1 MQFKVLRNFPVSAW
15 EAVDSSE
22 EQAELGK
29 QNKHMIKEPRLL
41 KRIV

>member
-1 MQFKVLRNFPVSAW
+1 MQFKALHNFPVSAW

-29 QNKHMIKEPRLL
+29 QNKHMIKELKLL
-41 KRIV
+41 KRFV